1 MSVEK
6 EKILINSFFN
16 AQFNYGPLIWMLL
29 SRRNNSIIRNLH
41 ERCLRLICNDKN
53 SFYEQL
59 LTKDDS
65 VSIYHRHIQTLA
77 TELCKIKNGIWPE
90 IFNEMFAHE
99 TKSYYKL

>member
-1 MSVEK
+1 MSVEN

-41 ERCLRLICNDKN
+41 ERCLMLICNDKN
-53 SFYEQL
+53 SFYEEL
-59 LTKDDS
+59 LTKDGS
-65 VSIYHRHIQTLA
+65 VSIYHRHIQALA

>member
-1 MSVEK
+1 
-6 EKILINSFFN
+6 
-16 AQFNYGPLIWMLL
+16 MLL

-41 ERCLRLICNDKN
+41 ERCLMLICNDKN
-53 SFYEQL
+53 SFYEEL
-59 LTKDDS
+59 LTKDGS
-65 VSIYHRHIQTLA
+65 VSIYHRHIQALA

>member
-41 ERCLRLICNDKN
+41 ERCLMLICNDKN
-53 SFYEQL
+53 SFYEEL
-59 LTKDDS
+59 LTKDGS
-65 VSIYHRHIQTLA
+65 VSIYHRHIQALA